1 MIDKYVIL
9 LRKISIRRRLTYA
22 FVILC
27 VIPIFSMILITTLI
41 QAYYYTDNS
50 KMRYEIFAYE
60 SEIRINDV
68 FDQLEL
74 KVDYLKKNNDI
85 LTDLYLYNTS
95 REYQTEVVERRIE
108 NTIASIMSTQ
118 REIGHTAVVTE
129 DGKVFSHGLVDFDMN
144 NVSDSLNDE
153 DGWSYYEESGSRLLY
168 RIEKVEIDYTSGE
181 TVTFF
186 LLIDRNALNQ
196 VIKEAVGSTS
206 QKIAIIDQGNR
217 FITGTITNNED
228 VGYKIIKPI
237 SNTNFNIRNSFDK
250 INYDFNGL
258 FIALVLSVLVFAV
271 AGIIMYMVHASIH
284 IPLRYLLARI
294 ENFEDELLLITE
306 RQPQIMSKDEHAI
319 LNNEFTNML
328 IRLNLLLEETYTTK
342 INEIKLRTRIK
353 ELELVSLQQRINPH
367 FFYNLLENVFW
378 MAQMKGYEEIGDMV
392 SALGE
397 FFKTSVSEK
406 GAFVSIKTEIEN
418 VRSYVSLQ
426 KIMHKNQFEAVWDID
441 PEIMMD
447 KTVKLVLQPIIENCI
462 VHGFEGIE
470 SGGIITISGREKEG
484 DILFEISDNGK
495 GMSDVL
501 CETIKKRM
509 HSSIYSIG
517 DSIGIRNVN
526 QRIKIYYGNE
536 YGLDIKS
543 TLNQGTTVSLR
554 IPKRSQ

>member
-1 MIDKYVIL
+1 MLDKYVIL
-9 LRKISIRRRLTYA
+9 LRKISIRRRLAYA
-22 FVILC
+22 FIILC
-27 VIPIFSMILITTLI
+27 IIPIFSMILITTLI
-41 QAYYYTDNS
+41 QAYYYTENS
-50 KMRYEIFAYE
+50 KTRYEIFAYE
-60 SEIRINDV
+60 SEVRINDV

-74 KVDYLKKNNDI
+74 KIDYLKKNNDI

-95 REYQTEVVERRIE
+95 IKYQTDAVERRIE

-118 REIGHTAVVTE
+118 NEIGYIALITE
-129 DGKVFSHGLVDFDMN
+129 DGKVFSYGQMSFDIE
-144 NVSDSLNDE
+144 DIFEELREE
-153 DGWSYYEESGSRLLY
+153 DGWNYYEQIGERLLY

-181 TVTFF
+181 SVSFF
-186 LLIDRNALNQ
+186 ILVDKNVLDQ
-196 VIKEAVGSTS
+196 VIKSAVGSST
-206 QKIAIIDQGNR
+206 QNIAIIDQGNR
-217 FITGTITNNED
+217 FIAGMLTENERMR
-228 VGYKIIKPI
+228 YKIVEPI
-237 SNTNFNIRNSFDK
+237 SNTDFYIRNSFEK
-250 INYDFNGL
+250 INYDFTGL
-258 FIALVLSVLVFAV
+258 FIILFLSIFVFAV
-271 AGIIMYMVHASIH
+271 AAIIMYMVHASIR
-284 IPLRYLLARI
+284 IPLEYLLTRI
-294 ENFEDELLLITE
+294 ENFEDELLFIQD

-328 IRLNLLLEETYTTK
+328 MRLNLLLEETYTTK

-367 FFYNLLENVFW
+367 FFYNLLENIFW

-426 KIMHKNQFEAVWDID
+426 KIMHKNQFEAVWNID
-441 PEIMMD
+441 PDILMD

-462 VHGFEGIE
+462 VHGFERIE
-470 SGGIITISGREKEG
+470 SGGMITINGYEKNG
-484 DILFEISDNGK
+484 DILFEIKDNGK
-495 GMSDVL
+495 GMNAVL
-501 CETIKKRM
+501 CETIKERM
-509 HSSIYSIG
+509 DSSIYGIG

-526 QRIKIYYGNE
+526 QRIKIYYGNT

-543 TLNQGTTVSLR
+543 TLNQGTVVSLR